1 MAALQQ
7 WPLLNALVKFGVA
20 FPFAYHFAG
29 GLRHIAW
36 DNILFHN
43 PVSARISGFAALG
56 FGAAAGLAGAVYES
70 REE

>member
-43 PVSARISGFAALG
+43 PVSARISGYAALG
-56 FGAAAGLAGAVYES
+56 FGAVAGLAGAVYES
-70 REE
+70 RED